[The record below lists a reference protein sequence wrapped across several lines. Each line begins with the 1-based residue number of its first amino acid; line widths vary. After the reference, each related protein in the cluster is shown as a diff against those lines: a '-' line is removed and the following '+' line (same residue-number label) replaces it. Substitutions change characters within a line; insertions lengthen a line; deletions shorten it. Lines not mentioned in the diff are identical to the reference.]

1 MLKIR
6 DSFAAN
12 RPRPRRTGGFVVK
25 ELMLL
30 LVCLVSLCGLG
41 ARSLDWLA
49 LDDVHQ
55 LARSRLARSA
65 SVRYVSRI
73 SSTQEGAKLWICRP
87 LHSIALVNLDTGE
100 TEQGLMTEN
109 RRLSRVA
116 HNLDGTTSLMVWVD
130 GIVELY
136 PDGIGSPPATFRLL
150 TTGESE
156 IDAAVSANGTIALCV
171 LRNGVIQGW
180 FNRESEVEE
189 FHYSLADSA
198 VVCRAG
204 MDPDGS
210 QLFVAREDG
219 TAGVHQV
226 LSDTHEE
233 RPLTLSGKCVAAI
246 WSADGQSLLIATQD
260 GKVSLI
266 DPVSGQNQWQGTLS
280 APQVPLSLWAD
291 SLAISRDGKWVAAA
305 SSLLRTFDVW
315 QLDSKQPV
323 RSLAGHDG
331 VIRSLEFSTDSQ
343 RVYSGS
349 LDGTVREW
357 TLADAAQRR
366 IID

>member
-1 MLKIR
+1 MRKIR
-6 DSFAAN
+6 DSIAAG
-12 RPRPRRTGGFVVK
+12 RPRPGRTGVFVVK

-49 LDDVHQ
+49 LEDVHQ
-55 LARSRLARSA
+55 LARSRLARAA

-73 SSTQEGAKLWICRP
+73 SSTQEGAKVWICRP

-116 HNLDGTTSLMVWVD
+116 HNLNGTTSLMVWVD
-130 GIVELY
+130 GIVEIY
-136 PDGIGSPPATFRLL
+136 RDGIGSPPATFRLL

-156 IDAAVSANGTIALCV
+156 IDAAVSADGTLALCA

-180 FNRESEVEE
+180 LKRESAVEE
-189 FHYSLADSA
+189 FHYSLADSTA
-198 VVCRAG
+198 VCRASL
-204 MDPDGS
+204 DPEGA

-226 LSDTHEE
+226 LSDTLQE
-233 RPLTLSGKCVAAI
+233 RALVLSGKCAAAT
-246 WSADGQSLLIATQD
+246 WSADGQSLLVATQD

-266 DPVSGQNQWQGTLS
+266 DSASGRTQWQGILS
-280 APQVPLSLWAD
+280 APQVPLSLYAD

-315 QLDSKQPV
+315 QLDSNQPV

-331 VIRSLEFSTDSQ
+331 VIRSLEFSTDCQ
-343 RVYSGS
+343 LVYSGS

-357 TLADAAQRR
+357 TLADASQRR